1 MVDGKQNANKIHVL
15 LIEAN
20 HHIRKPLEQIILA
33 RGHQCTAAESGRQG
47 LSAVANHYYDV
58 VICNQQLPDV
68 SGMEF
73 FRRSC
78 KYQTGTTTILT
89 ATFADDDLV
98 NNALAARIMI
108 FLEMPYKINDL
119 MACIEGRF
127 SDIHAGSLGR
137 HLYITSAGQ
146 IMMISPAGLNKNQAA
161 DGLQMRRR
169 CDKPSAYK
177 GGSKRAASV
186 PILGNRV
193 IHGTGFKALKPQS

>member
-1 MVDGKQNANKIHVL
+1 MVDGKQNTNKIQVL
-15 LIEAN
+15 LIESN
-20 HHIRKPLEQIILA
+20 YHIRRPLEQILLA
-33 RGHQCTAAESGRQG
+33 RGYQCTAAESGQQG

-98 NNALAARIMI
+98 NNALAAKIMV

-146 IMMISPAGLNKNQAA
+146 IMMISPAGLKKNK
-161 DGLQMRRR
+161 
-169 CDKPSAYK
+169 
-177 GGSKRAASV
+177 ASDY
-186 PILGNRV
+186 G
-193 IHGTGFKALKPQS
+193 GTGGRDTTRGGRHSAPRPDINH

>member
-1 MVDGKQNANKIHVL
+1 MVDGKQYADRLKVL

-20 HHIRKPLEQIILA
+20 YQIRKPLEQILLA
-33 RGHQCTAAESGRQG
+33 RGHQCATAESGEQG
-47 LSAVANHYYDV
+47 LRAVADHYYDV

-73 FRRSC
+73 FKRSC
-78 KYQTGTTTILT
+78 RYQSGTTTILT
-89 ATFADDDLV
+89 ASFAGDDLI
-98 NNALAARIMI
+98 NKAMAARIRV

-119 MACIEGRF
+119 LACIEGRF

>member
-1 MVDGKQNANKIHVL
+1 MVDGKPNANKIQVL

-20 HHIRKPLEQIILA
+20 YHIRKPLEQILLA
-33 RGHQCTAAESGRQG
+33 RGHRCTTAESGEQG
-47 LSAVANHYYDV
+47 LSAVADHYYDV

-78 KYQTGTTTILT
+78 RYQTGTTTILT

-98 NNALAARIMI
+98 TKALAARITV

-119 MACIEGRF
+119 LACIEGRF
-127 SDIHAGSLGR
+127 SDIQAGSLGH
-137 HLYITSAGQ
+137 HLYLTSGGQ
-146 IMMISPAGLNKNQAA
+146 IMMIAPAGHNKNQAA
-161 DGLQMRRR
+161 DALGMRRR
-169 CDKPSAYK
+169 CDKPSLFK
-177 GGSKRAASV
+177 GGSKRAVPV
-186 PILGNRV
+186 PIFGNRV

>member
-1 MVDGKQNANKIHVL
+1 MVDGKQYANKIQVL

-20 HHIRKPLEQIILA
+20 YHIRRPLEQILLA
-33 RGHQCTAAESGRQG
+33 RGHQCTAAESGQQG
-47 LSAVANHYYDV
+47 LSAVRNHYYDV
-58 VICNQQLPDV
+58 VICNQQLPDI

-78 KYQTGTTTILT
+78 VCQTGTTTILT

-98 NNALAARIMI
+98 NKALADRIMV
-108 FLEMPYKINDL
+108 FLEMPYKVNDL
-119 MACIEGRF
+119 LACTEGRF

-137 HLYITSAGQ
+137 NLYITSGGQ
-146 IMMISPAGLNKNQAA
+146 IMMISPAGLNKNQAV

-177 GGSKRAASV
+177 GGSKRAVRA
-186 PILGNRV
+186 PIFGNRV
-193 IHGTGFKALKPQS
+193 NHGTGFKALKPQS

>member
-1 MVDGKQNANKIHVL
+1 MVDGKQNANKFQVL

-20 HHIRKPLEQIILA
+20 HHIRKPLEQILLA
-33 RGHQCTAAESGRQG
+33 RRHQCTAAESGEQG

-68 SGMEF
+68 SGLEF
-73 FRRSC
+73 FRRSRIS
-78 KYQTGTTTILT
+78 QTGTTTILT
-89 ATFADDDLV
+89 ATFADHDLV
-98 NNALAARIMI
+98 NKALAAKITV

-137 HLYITSAGQ
+137 HLYITSGGQ
-146 IMMISPAGLNKNQAA
+146 IIMISPAGLNKNQTA
-161 DGLQMRRR
+161 DALQIRRR
-169 CDKPSAYK
+169 YDKPSVVK
-177 GGSKRAASV
+177 GGGESAVSV

-193 IHGTGFKALKPQS
+193 IHGTGFKALKPQR